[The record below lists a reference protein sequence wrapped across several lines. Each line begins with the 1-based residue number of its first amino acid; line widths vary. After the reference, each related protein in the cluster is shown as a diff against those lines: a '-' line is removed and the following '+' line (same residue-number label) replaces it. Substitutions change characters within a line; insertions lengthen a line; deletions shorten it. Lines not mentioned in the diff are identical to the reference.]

1 MKINTKLLIYVIL
14 SAIIGIISAFV
25 LNNYIVPALD
35 GDTLDIIAKIFYE
48 DSVEKIGLEET
59 IQLKYTRTSNILV
72 IIFMILCGVSSLSTH
87 SDIHDNIG
95 SSIMWCGVH
104 TCWHALKL
112 YIWGIKLGHAIGET
126 EIVNLALDMID
137 FHPIRLVLI
146 YLIFGMFI
154 SSILEQFIDIF
165 DIDNDSIIIKKEP
178 TPSNDTNN
186 TTNESQKS
194 VSLEKDDK

>member
-14 SAIIGIISAFV
+14 SMIIGIISAFV
-25 LNNYIVPALD
+25 LNKYIVPAID
-35 GDTLDIIAKIFYE
+35 GDTLEILAKVFYE
-48 DSVEKIGLEET
+48 DSVDEIGLTET
-59 IQLKYTRTSNILV
+59 IQIKYTRISNILAIV
-72 IIFMILCGVSSLSTH
+72 LIIFTGISEPNEG
-87 SDIHDNIG
+87 IG
-95 SSIMWCGVH
+95 GAIMWCGVH

-126 EIVNLALDMID
+126 EIVNLALDIID

-146 YLIFGMFI
+146 YLVFGAI
-154 SSILEQFIDIF
+154 IAEIIENLSDILDIG
-165 DIDNDSIIIKKEP
+165 NDSITIKEKP
-178 TPSNDTNN
+178 TSSNDTNN